1 MRVIV
6 WLCETM
12 EKNIYGEKTKLNS
25 MDTDSFISKQ
35 EKFMQTL
42 KKMLKQDLNFRKT
55 ITYMK
60 NKKNV
65 IQLMQEKLC

>member
-6 WLCETM
+6 WLCETT

-25 MDTDSFISKQ
+25 IYEIKFISKQ
-35 EKFMQTL
+35 ETFMQTL

-55 ITYMK
+55 ITQMK
-60 NKKNV
+60 NKKT
-65 IQLMQEKLC
+65 LLS

>member
-35 EKFMQTL
+35 ETFM
-42 KKMLKQDLNFRKT
+42 
-55 ITYMK
+55 
-60 NKKNV
+60 
-65 IQLMQEKLC
+65 